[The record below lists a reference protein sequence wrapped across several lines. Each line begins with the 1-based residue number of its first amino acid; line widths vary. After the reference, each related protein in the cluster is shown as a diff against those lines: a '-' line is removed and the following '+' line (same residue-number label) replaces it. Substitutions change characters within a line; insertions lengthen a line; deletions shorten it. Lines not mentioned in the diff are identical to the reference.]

1 MCSTDNF
8 LSSIFSSYLKFVA
21 GYITGQWD
29 KFRVNN
35 ATLYLHIHFCHF
47 IKKYVFLWFSLPFLM
62 KCQFTQHN
70 MNQSETRIE
79 KVLSVKLCEKAL
91 KMRVPRTEMKGP
103 LPQFLPTHIKAIHF
117 SAFAITGIE
126 TEAPKTINIH
136 HVSKIFE
143 SVSCL
148 WLIS

>member
-47 IKKYVFLWFSLPFLM
+47 IKKYVFYDFHFLFWWSVNLRNIIWTNLKLELKRYCQWNCAKKHWKWEFQEQRWKGLSLNFYPLTSRPSTFQPLLL
-62 KCQFTQHN
+62 Q
-70 MNQSETRIE
+70 ELRR
-79 KVLSVKLCEKAL
+79 KL
-91 KMRVPRTEMKGP
+91 
-103 LPQFLPTHIKAIHF
+103 
-117 SAFAITGIE
+117 
-126 TEAPKTINIH
+126 
-136 HVSKIFE
+136 
-143 SVSCL
+143 
-148 WLIS
+148 